1 MIDELAWE
9 GSMNTIYLR
18 GVAGFATCAF
28 SVLLA
33 CSDDSNKN
41 APGAGGSAGSSTGQG
56 GKGTAAGSGGSSATA
71 GSGGSGDSNAA
82 GASGADGGGI
92 DTTGKEEVWV
102 DAIASE
108 GLSCDEVCA
117 EAGNT
122 CAPVCG
128 DDDDTAVETLYR
140 IVGAGGLVLQKQPS
154 FDFCDQPPAPT
165 MTFNME
171 TDEYSL
177 VGFRCCCLAQAV
189 TRVMGDPTN
198 RITCNE
204 VCAAEGLTCHEETDW
219 TVGTSGM
226 LQTFSAVPSEMRLI
240 LGDCD
245 EVPKASVNRI
255 GVEEPLVA
263 YQCGCVP

>member
-1 MIDELAWE
+1 M
-9 GSMNTIYLR
+9 GTICLR
-18 GVAGFATCAF
+18 GVAGFVLCAI
-28 SVLLA
+28 SLMLA
-33 CSDDSNKN
+33 CSDDSSKET
-41 APGAGGSAGSSTGQG
+41 PGAAGTAGSSSTEQG
-56 GKGTAAGSGGSSATA
+56 GKGTAAGSGGASA
-71 GSGGSGDSNAA
+71 GSGGSGGSNAA
-82 GASGADGGGI
+82 GETGAAGSGI

-108 GLSCDEVCA
+108 GLSCAQVCA

-140 IVGAGGLVLQKQPS
+140 NVGAGGLVLQKQPA

-171 TDEYSL
+171 ADEYEL
-177 VGFRCCCLAQAV
+177 IGFRCCCLALAV

-198 RITCNE
+198 RITCDD

-245 EVPKASVNRI
+245 EVPMASVNRI
-255 GVEEPLVA
+255 GVVEPLVA

>member
-1 MIDELAWE
+1 
-9 GSMNTIYLR
+9 MNTIGLR
-18 GVAGFATCAF
+18 GVGGFVICAI
-28 SVLLA
+28 SLTLA
-33 CSDDSNKN
+33 CSDDSSKD
-41 APGAGGSAGSSTGQG
+41 APGAGGTAGSASTAQG

-71 GSGGSGDSNAA
+71 GSGGTSAA
-82 GASGADGGGI
+82 GAAGAAGGGI

-108 GLSCDEVCA
+108 GLSCDQVCA

-140 IVGAGGLVLQKQPS
+140 IVGEGGLVLQKQPA

-171 TDEYSL
+171 ADEYNL
-177 VGFRCCCLAQAV
+177 IGFRCCCLALAV

-198 RITCNE
+198 RITCND

-245 EVPKASVNRI
+245 EVPRASVNRI
-255 GVEEPLVA
+255 GVDEPLVA

>member
-1 MIDELAWE
+1 M
-9 GSMNTIYLR
+9 GTIFLR
-18 GVAGFATCAF
+18 SVAGFVLCAI
-28 SVLLA
+28 SLMLA
-33 CSDDSNKN
+33 CSDDSGKET
-41 APGAGGSAGSSTGQG
+41 PGAAGTAGSSSAGQG

-71 GSGGSGDSNAA
+71 GSGGLGGSNAA
-82 GASGADGGGI
+82 GASGASGGGI

-108 GLSCDEVCA
+108 GLSCDQVCA

-140 IVGAGGLVLQKQPS
+140 NVGAGGLVLQKQPA

-171 TDEYSL
+171 ADEYEL
-177 VGFRCCCLAQAV
+177 IGFRCCCLALAV

-198 RITCNE
+198 RITCND

-245 EVPKASVNRI
+245 EAPLASVNRN
-255 GVEEPLVA
+255 GVVEPLVA